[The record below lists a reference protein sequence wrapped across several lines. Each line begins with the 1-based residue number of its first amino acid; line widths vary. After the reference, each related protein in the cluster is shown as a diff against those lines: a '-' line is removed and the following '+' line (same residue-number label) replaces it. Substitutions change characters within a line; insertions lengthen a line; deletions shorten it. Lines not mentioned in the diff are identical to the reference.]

1 METAAEEPKVGDAWK
16 ETTMAGDR
24 DYWEAR
30 ARGDDDPDT
39 FEWFLLAFER
49 LRPHLASAGALD
61 PRASVLEAG
70 CGTSRLA
77 LDLGAARAEEVRALE
92 AAQRADAGEEEEE
105 GGAAAAVAATTGLG
119 ALVSF
124 DYSSTIVERQR
135 RRQQEEVAAATAAA
149 AVDFRVMDARALPLP
164 DGTFDVLVDKGTLD
178 AMDVVDG
185 AEGAGSVVDGAEGA
199 GAQGCAEYARV
210 LKDGGRLCIVTCRP
224 PRRRLA
230 SLAAALEGQRQRER
244 AAAATT
250 AMATFTLTACA
261 PLKLPGQERAPGGC
275 SLLLLTKSVDR
286 SAGGGS
292 SEDGLAAR
300 PAAVDASLLDQLEER
315 EQAEWAQQAD
325 ACRAAAAAARG
336 GNGAGGAGDAG
347 EESDGAIGGLFGGS
361 SSGSGSDSDSDSD
374 SDSVGRSKS

>member
-1 METAAEEPKVGDAWK
+1 
-16 ETTMAGDR
+16 MAGDL

-39 FEWFLLAFER
+39 FESFLLAFER

-77 LDLGAARAEEVRALE
+77 LDLGAARVEEVRALE

-135 RRQQEEVAAATAAA
+135 RRQQEEAAAAAPTAAA

-230 SLAAALEGQRQRER
+230 SLAAALKGQRER
-244 AAAATT
+244 DRGAAATT
-250 AMATFTLTACA
+250 AMATFTLTACE

-275 SLLLLTKSVDR
+275 SLLLLTKSVSR

-325 ACRAAAAAARG
+325 ACRAAAAATRG

-347 EESDGAIGGLFGGS
+347 EESDGAISGLFGGS
-361 SSGSGSDSDSDSD
+361 S
-374 SDSVGRSKS
+374 KWW